1 MRFKRIFQ
9 IGVWAFC
16 LLVAFSVHGSVR
28 DKGYIL
34 VINSYTEGAIWS
46 NYVIAVSYTHLTLP
60 TTSRV

>member
-46 NYVIAVSYTHLTLP
+46 NYVIDSI
-60 TTSRV
+60 RKDR

>member
-46 NYVIAVSYTHLTLP
+46 NYVIDRSFRILSIT
-60 TTSRV
+60 

>member
-34 VINSYTEGAIWS
+34 VINGGGDMVE
-46 NYVIAVSYTHLTLP
+46 LCD
-60 TTSRV
+60 

>member
-46 NYVIAVSYTHLTLP
+46 N
-60 TTSRV
+60 